1 MSVLTSITRIA
12 VVGGAAGVIYTAA
25 MGLMPD
31 KTPVPVE
38 QGYANPEHV
47 KLHKPVNENGKR
59 EFFLN
64 YDNGQEAVSLPIM
77 AGPNGPLVGDAD
89 YYWKSIGDEVKSR
102 LVGES
107 WADINLETRKS
118 ILKGELERMIEN
130 YGAR

>member
-1 MSVLTSITRIA
+1 
-12 VVGGAAGVIYTAA
+12 
-25 MGLMPD
+25 
-31 KTPVPVE
+31 
-38 QGYANPEHV
+38 
-47 KLHKPVNENGKR
+47 
-59 EFFLN
+59 
-64 YDNGQEAVSLPIM
+64 M